1 MGLKIEIAIWRWKF
15 FIPSEFTEHLLYA
28 RSYSTYREMSAN
40 KMTTMEHSSRR
51 REMIRKII
59 NKLHSMLDVICAGEK
74 K

>member
-1 MGLKIEIAIWRWKF
+1 MGLKTEIAIWGWKF
-15 FIPSEFTEHLLYA
+15 SIQSEFTERALYA

-59 NKLHSMLDVICAGEK
+59 NKLHSMLEVICAKEK